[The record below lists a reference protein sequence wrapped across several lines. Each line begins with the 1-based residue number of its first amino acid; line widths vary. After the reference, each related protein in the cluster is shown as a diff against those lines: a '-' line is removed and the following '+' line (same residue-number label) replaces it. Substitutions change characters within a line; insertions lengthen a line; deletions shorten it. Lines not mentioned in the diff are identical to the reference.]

1 MRLQAHEPFFD
12 RADAIKNNADIVSQT
27 IIFENKSDKMRIRET
42 YRGSEIREKIA
53 DLMLLMAE
61 YESGNIK

>member
-12 RADAIKNNADIVSQT
+12 REDAVKNNADIVSET
-27 IIFENKSDKMRIRET
+27 IIFEHKSDKMRIRET
-42 YRGSEIREKIA
+42 YRGSQIRERIA

-61 YESGNIK
+61 YDKGTV

>member
-12 RADAIKNNADIVSQT
+12 RADAIRNNADIVSQT

-42 YRGSEIREKIA
+42 DRGTTIRERIA
-53 DLMLLMAE
+53 DLMMLLHE
-61 YESGNIK
+61 YDAGKIK